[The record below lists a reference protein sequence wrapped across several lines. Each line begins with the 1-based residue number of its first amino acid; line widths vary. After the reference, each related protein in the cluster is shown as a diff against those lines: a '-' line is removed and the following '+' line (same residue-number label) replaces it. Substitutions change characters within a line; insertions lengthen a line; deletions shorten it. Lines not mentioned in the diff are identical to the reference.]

1 MKQHPIVNFLEDV
14 EPYAMVTDSD
24 LLSIPPPPMLIEDV
38 LPRAGVMGITS
49 YPGVGKSWLAL
60 ELCRAVTTGKKF
72 LANFDAIGGSA
83 LFVGSDSSLYDYARQ
98 WQRLGRNE
106 RADFAEATRDMSP
119 REMED
124 LYGPDWHLGIFNSM
138 RFLIQSSFML
148 DNIDQVKRLIK
159 THLLFEHGP
168 LEEQYEEA
176 DQDLQTGERTEEM
189 VGIDRAKGYDLI
201 VFDTLSRLSQANQN
215 DNTEMENVFR
225 NVRLIAEVTGAAV
238 VLLHHNS
245 KPSEY
250 NDGADWR
257 GAMSQ
262 IGALDSW
269 IQLTP
274 AKGNKSKIHVQY
286 KKFRGITPSNFSYTM
301 EVSQPDT
308 ASLTHIDGVDAAQAE
323 GDGISLSILTWLNRE
338 GAPDTG
344 EQVADIA
351 SGLFPEYADLFT
363 GDDAVKK
370 FKSAIKNR
378 LYEPKYG
385 LVTEEPGSPVE
396 KVKMA
401 GFGKHV
407 KFRAVKAKKV
417 EAPSEA

>member
-1 MKQHPIVNFLEDV
+1 MKLHPIVNHLEDV

-72 LANFDAIGGSA
+72 LGNFDTIGGSA
-83 LFVGSDSSLYDYARQ
+83 LFVGSDSSLFDYARQ

-106 RADFAEATRDMSP
+106 RADFAEATKDMTP
-119 REMED
+119 REMEEA
-124 LYGPDWHLGIFNSM
+124 YGPEWRLGIFNSM

-148 DNIDQVKRLIK
+148 DNMEQCKRLLK
-159 THLLFEHGP
+159 THFLYEHGP
-168 LEEQYEEA
+168 LEEQFEEG
-176 DQDLQTGERTEEM
+176 DQDLQTGEREEEM
-189 VGIDRAKGYDLI
+189 TGVERGKGYDLI

-215 DNTEMENVFR
+215 DNTEMEAVFR
-225 NVRLIAEVTGAAV
+225 NIRLIAEATGAAV

-250 NDGADWR
+250 NDGSDWR

-274 AKGNKSKIHVQY
+274 AKGNKGKIHVQY
-286 KKFRGITPSNFSYTM
+286 KKFRGITPGNFSYIM
-301 EVSQPDT
+301 EVGQPDT
-308 ASLTHIDGVDAAQAE
+308 ASLQHIDGVDAAQAA
-323 GDGISLSILTWLNRE
+323 GDGISLTILSWLNRE

-351 SGLFPEYADLFT
+351 NGNFAEYADLFT
-363 GDDAVKK
+363 GDDALKK
-370 FKSAIKNR
+370 FKQAIKNR

-385 LVTEEPGSPVE
+385 LVTEEPGSPIE
-396 KVKMA
+396 KVKVA
-401 GFGKHV
+401 GYGKHV
-407 KFRAVKAKKV
+407 KFRAVKPKV
-417 EAPSEA
+417 EVPSE